1 MRGSLYKIEIKQA
14 RVGQVATYKAKLNA
28 RLSLQRG
35 GLILALDALDQKK
48 IKARKAAKEKLKRA
62 QTAVTRAEN
71 KAKEELRVKGV
82 AARKAEKDR
91 LKAIQQH
98 YALSIQLPPEIQIP
112 IRDPQKNPTPKETE
126 AIRISY

>member
-62 QTAVTRAEN
+62 
-71 KAKEELRVKGV
+71 
-82 AARKAEKDR
+82 
-91 LKAIQQH
+91 
-98 YALSIQLPPEIQIP
+98 
-112 IRDPQKNPTPKETE
+112 
-126 AIRISY
+126 